1 MDMIPDPY
9 KIRLDKVSIKYL
21 NAQNGVRM
29 KSWRPSEFDAFL
41 QSESS
46 PSECVKFN
54 IFPTLGQIVVVALRG
69 TLRIHGIGP
78 QSTSLV
84 LHTHTFYACLVLF
97 LSMHVFLKNDN
108 KHTSWCSI
116 NSSNESNTI
125 IIKNGFTFESKVS
138 NVVVSK
144 HVMSLSFSPSWLQV
158 VLDMLQWH
166 SKMVALCW
174 NIECWP
180 CCIATMSSAFLLWP
194 DPVALGKN

>member
-1 MDMIPDPY
+1 M
-9 KIRLDKVSIKYL
+9 
-21 NAQNGVRM
+21 A
-29 KSWRPSEFDAFL
+29 PSEFDAFL

-54 IFPTLGQIVVVALRG
+54 LFPTLGQIVVVALRG

-84 LHTHTFYACLVLF
+84 LHTHTFYACLVPF
-97 LSMHVFLKNDN
+97 LIHVCISENNN

-144 HVMSLSFSPSWLQV
+144 QVMS
-158 VLDMLQWH
+158 
-166 SKMVALCW
+166 
-174 NIECWP
+174 
-180 CCIATMSSAFLLWP
+180 SSTILFKSLTYYPFRTSRIL
-194 DPVALGKN
+194 